1 LDYGPYT
8 IKRLLNHRSGAKN
21 DVTGGYVQVSIKK
34 LRLAMN
40 DIEAVYQG
48 KLNCFD

>member
-1 LDYGPYT
+1 
-8 IKRLLNHRSGAKN
+8 LLNHRSGAKN

-48 KLNCFD
+48 RLNCFD